1 MQQKSKLRKKYL
13 KIRKENYFEIDKKFF
28 SPLYKLLKKNI
39 KKKSI
44 LLALYYPSNFELNVL
59 KVLELKYFSDQM
71 ILLPVAEKNN
81 FMNFYQ
87 WKKNDV
93 LIVNEFGMLEPIKTK
108 PKIPDIIIV
117 PMLAFDKDKFR
128 LGYGKGYYD
137 RYLNKYIKQYK
148 KDIMTVGVAFSFQKH
163 NKLPINKNDV
173 KMNFIFT
180 EKGIYK

>member
-1 MQQKSKLRKKYL
+1 MQQKAKLRKKYL

-28 SPLYKLLKKNI
+28 SPLLKLIKKNI

-44 LLALYYPSNFELNVL
+44 IIALYYPSNFELNVL
-59 KVLELKYFSDQM
+59 KVLELKYFSHQL
-71 ILLPVAEKNN
+71 ILLPIVEKNN

-87 WKKNDV
+87 WSKNDV
-93 LIVNEFGMLEPIKTK
+93 LTVNEYGMLEPIRTK
-108 PKIPDIIIV
+108 AKIPDIIIV
-117 PMLAFDKDKFR
+117 PMLAFDKEKFR

-148 KDIMTVGVAFSFQKH
+148 QDIMTVGVAFSFQKH

-173 KMNFIFT
+173 KLDFILT

>member
-28 SPLYKLLKKNI
+28 SPLLKLIKKNI

-44 LLALYYPSNFELNVL
+44 LIALYYPSNFELNVL
-59 KVLELKYFSDQM
+59 KVLELKYFSHQT

-81 FMNFYQ
+81 LMNFYQ

-93 LIVNEFGMLEPIKTK
+93 LTINEFGLLEPIKAEAKT
-108 PKIPDIIIV
+108 PDIIIL
-117 PMLAFDKDKFR
+117 PLLAFDKDKYR

-148 KDIMTVGVAFSFQKH
+148 KNTMTVGVAFSFQKH

-173 KMNFIFT
+173 KMDFILT
-180 EKGIYK
+180 EKGIY

>member
-1 MQQKSKLRKKYL
+1 MQQKSKLRKKYF
-13 KIRKENYFEIDKKFF
+13 KIRKQNYFEIDKKFF
-28 SPLYKLLKKNI
+28 FPLVKLIKKNI

-44 LLALYYPSNFELNVL
+44 IIALYYPSNFELNVL

-71 ILLPVAEKNN
+71 ILLPVTEKNDL
-81 FMNFYQ
+81 MNFYQ

-93 LIVNEFGMLEPIKTK
+93 MTVNKFGIFEPIKAEA
-108 PKIPDIIIV
+108 KIPDVILV
-117 PMLAFDKDKFR
+117 PLLAFDKDKFR

-148 KDIMTVGVAFSFQKH
+148 NIMTVGVAFSFQKH

-173 KMNFIFT
+173 KLDFILT

>member
-28 SPLYKLLKKNI
+28 SPLLKLIKKNI

-44 LLALYYPSNFELNVL
+44 MIALYYPSNFELNVL
-59 KVLELKYFSDQM
+59 KVLELKYFSHQT
-71 ILLPVAEKNN
+71 ILLPLIEKNN
-81 FMNFYQ
+81 LMNFYQ

-93 LIVNEFGMLEPIKTK
+93 LTVNEFGMLEPIKAEA
-108 PKIPDIIIV
+108 KIPDIIIV
-117 PMLAFDKDKFR
+117 PLLAFDKDKYR

-148 KDIMTVGVAFSFQKH
+148 KKDTMTVGVAFSFQKH

-173 KMNFIFT
+173 KMDFILT
-180 EKGIYK
+180 EKGIC

>member
-28 SPLYKLLKKNI
+28 SPLLKLIKKNI

-44 LLALYYPSNFELNVL
+44 IIALYYPSNFELNVL
-59 KVLELKYFSDQM
+59 KVLELKYFSHQT

-93 LIVNEFGMLEPIKTK
+93 LTINEFGMLEPIKTEAK
-108 PKIPDIIIV
+108 TPDIIIL
-117 PMLAFDKDKFR
+117 PLLAFDKDKYR

-148 KDIMTVGVAFSFQKH
+148 KNTMTVGVAFSFQKH

-173 KMNFIFT
+173 KMDFILT
-180 EKGIYK
+180 EKGIC

>member
-13 KIRKENYFEIDKKFF
+13 NIRKENYFEINKKFF
-28 SPLYKLLKKNI
+28 YPLLKLIKKNI

-44 LLALYYPSNFELNVL
+44 MIALYYPSNFELNVL
-59 KVLELKYFSDQM
+59 KVLELKYFSHQT

-81 FMNFYQ
+81 LINFYQ

-93 LIVNEFGMLEPIKTK
+93 MIVNKFGMLEPIKAK
-108 PKIPDIIIV
+108 AKIPDIIIV
-117 PMLAFDKDKFR
+117 PLLAFDKEKYR

-148 KDIMTVGVAFSFQKH
+148 KNTMTVGVAFSFQKH

-173 KMNFIFT
+173 KMDFILT
-180 EKGIYK
+180 EKGIY

>member
-13 KIRKENYFEIDKKFF
+13 KIRKENYFEIDKNIF
-28 SPLYKLLKKNI
+28 SPLYKLIKKNI

-44 LLALYYPSNFELNVL
+44 IIALYYPSNFELNVL
-59 KVLELKYFSDQM
+59 KVLDLKYFTVQT

-81 FMNFYQ
+81 LMNFYQ

-93 LIVNEFGMLEPIKTK
+93 LTVNEFGMLEPVKAEA
-108 PKIPDIIIV
+108 KIPDVIIV
-117 PMLAFDKDKFR
+117 PLLAFDKDKFR

-137 RYLNKYIKQYK
+137 RYLKKYIKQY

-163 NKLPINKNDV
+163 NKLPINKYDV
-173 KMNFIFT
+173 KLDFILT

>member
-28 SPLYKLLKKNI
+28 SPLLKLIKKNI

-44 LLALYYPSNFELNVL
+44 LIALYYPSNFELNVL
-59 KVLELKYFSDQM
+59 KVLELKYFSHQT

-81 FMNFYQ
+81 LMNFYQ

-93 LIVNEFGMLEPIKTK
+93 LTINEFGMLEPIKAEAKT
-108 PKIPDIIIV
+108 PDIIIV
-117 PMLAFDKDKFR
+117 PLLAFDKDKYR

-137 RYLNKYIKQYK
+137 RYLNKYIKKYK
-148 KDIMTVGVAFSFQKH
+148 KKTITVGVAFSFQKH

-173 KMNFIFT
+173 KMDFILT
-180 EKGIYK
+180 DKGIC

>member
-1 MQQKSKLRKKYL
+1 MQQKSKVRKKYF
-13 KIRKENYFEIDKKFF
+13 KIRKENYFEIDKFFF
-28 SPLYKLLKKNI
+28 SPLLKLIKKNI

-44 LLALYYPSNFELNVL
+44 IIALYYPSNFELNVL
-59 KVLELKYFSDQM
+59 KVLDLKYFIDQM

-81 FMNFYQ
+81 SMNFYQ
-87 WKKNDV
+87 WKKNGV
-93 LIVNEFGMLEPIKTK
+93 LTVNEFGILEPIKAEA
-108 PKIPDIIIV
+108 KIPDVILV
-117 PMLAFDKDKFR
+117 PLLAFDKDKFR

-173 KMNFIFT
+173 KLDFIIT
-180 EKGIYK
+180 EKGIY